1 MQRGLLGGCHP
12 HTWALFYKEGK
23 GAFNLQGKE
32 FRLICAG
39 QRDPRRA
46 AQTEMSARLKTS
58 WLAGQRPTLKKLA
71 SKETKAMRWLSKQL
85 KRGAA
90 SVDLSSVTSVMR
102 GRCQPQP
109 LGQEVASV
117 DL

>member
-1 MQRGLLGGCHP
+1 MLDLCEGIVIL
-12 HTWALFYKEGK
+12 WALFYEEAR
-23 GAFNLQGKE
+23 GAFRLNGKE

-90 SVDLSSVTSVMR
+90 SVDLSSVTSVMGGR
-102 GRCQPQP
+102 GQPQP

>member
-1 MQRGLLGGCHP
+1 MQKGLFEGEFWGGHR

-39 QRDPRRA
+39 QREPRRA

-71 SKETKAMRWLSKQL
+71 SKETKAI
-85 KRGAA
+85 
-90 SVDLSSVTSVMR
+90 
-102 GRCQPQP
+102 
-109 LGQEVASV
+109 
-117 DL
+117 